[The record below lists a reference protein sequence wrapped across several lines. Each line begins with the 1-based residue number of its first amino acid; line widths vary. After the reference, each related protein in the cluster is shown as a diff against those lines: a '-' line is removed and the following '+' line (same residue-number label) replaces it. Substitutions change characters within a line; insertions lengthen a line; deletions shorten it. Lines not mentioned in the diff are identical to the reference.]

1 MSNKNYIAVNRKTN
15 QHVEVLFNSDTDKFS
30 LCYNGKSVQWS
41 KSTLSKNFKN
51 ITEVVTMKQTT
62 KKYHVDTE
70 KLQMIQMYE
79 DEVKMYEYLKP
90 VIILPNN
97 VTDLKRYRDSAR
109 VAFVENIVLA
119 DANRFSFT
127 LFTKYLDRVIK
138 YYERYIGATQK
149 LHALTIIN

>member
-15 QHVEVLFNSDTDKFS
+15 QHVEVLFNTDTKKFS
-30 LCYNGKSVQWS
+30 LCYNGKSVQWAE
-41 KSTLSKNFKN
+41 STLNKNFKN

-70 KLQMIQMYE
+70 KLQMIQMYTDDVKVYE
-79 DEVKMYEYLKP
+79 DLKP
-90 VIILPNN
+90 VTILPNN

-119 DANRFSFT
+119 DANKLSFT
-127 LFTKYLDRVIK
+127 KFSKYLTRMIK

-149 LHALTIIN
+149 LHALVICK